1 MDSVGCGASELSL
14 MYLFTTQCAVE
25 VVDMTKEIGDNPEW
39 FRGSRLNFAEN
50 LLRYDGAKVALIQC
64 GTCGWGGWV

>member
-1 MDSVGCGASELSL
+1 MC
-14 MYLFTTQCAVE
+14 Q
-25 VVDMTKEIGDNPEW
+25 VVDMTKKIGDVPEW

-64 GTCGWGGWV
+64 GACMCVGGYIRTYMVLVAT